1 MTATTTENPT
11 VVRTERGLVVKGSRL
26 TLYQI
31 MDYLRADYSRAMILE
46 FHPWLAVEQLDDVLN
61 YIATNRA
68 EFEAEYQEV
77 VAYSEEIRR
86 YWEERNRERVRQF
99 DPEQLSPERR
109 ALWEKLQAWQEEIR
123 SRDNGAD

>member
-46 FHPWLAVEQLDDVLN
+46 FHPWLAAEQLDDVLN

-99 DPEQLSPERR
+99 DPEQLSSERR